1 MTANDDDDIVAS
13 VVVVVASDRCR
24 TSKRVTSCVTFVSP
38 LSYYCLAQL
47 RVFQAVTIRTSF
59 DPDEYWQSLEIAHRF
74 VFGYG
79 FLTWEWQATE
89 ALRGVLHP
97 LVFALPF
104 AVLRVTGTDSRLM
117 VWLVPRLLQG
127 VMAALTDC
135 ALATLVE
142 RSFTSLALRRR
153 VRSMLL
159 CSWFVAYC
167 MSRTYANCLET
178 LLVLTA
184 LALWRNP
191 AQTSRWRALSIAAL
205 ACLVRPTAFVYFVTP
220 ALYELVGAWRISGRR
235 VVVFVRDL
243 VCIAVAAIGVGIALD
258 SFVYAQLW
266 PSSSGAFEWRFSLL
280 NFARF
285 NVVEGGSAQ
294 YGTHPWH
301 WYLSNALPTMLL
313 SYAPFL
319 PIGIAVHND
328 ARRGV
333 GQHHTPLWLVAASS
347 IAMHS
352 LLPHKEFRFV
362 LPAALCLLP
371 YCAIGVSYVV
381 DRLHASTRRSIW
393 IAVLLSQLPVAF
405 YFGFV
410 HQRAPLSM
418 MYRIGALHDESC
430 VHGDVRVCLDSV
442 DFLTPCHSTPLYA
455 YTHEP
460 PERLRLRGLQ
470 CAPPFSGDERPAE
483 DDEFFSNPVGY
494 LERAY
499 HSDDF
504 ELESVVEAARLSQ
517 DGARQRRYRSR
528 RRRMPAAM
536 VFFEPVLDSV
546 DVLVWLEEHRFEL
559 HECFFHAHLPVDSRH
574 GRRMCIFVHDR
585 IAIAASENQ
594 VVV

>member
-1 MTANDDDDIVAS
+1 LQYVNNNNNNNNNIS
-13 VVVVVASDRCR
+13 SFLNWLF
-24 TSKRVTSCVTFVSP
+24 SF
-38 LSYYCLAQL
+38 QL
-47 RVFQAVTIRTSF
+47 RVLQAVTLRTAF
-59 DPDEYWQSLEIAHRF
+59 DPDEYWQSLEIAHRI

-79 FLTWEWQATE
+79 FVTWEWQASE

-97 LVFALPF
+97 LLFALPF
-104 AVLRVTGTDSRLM
+104 AALRATGTDSRLM
-117 VWLVPRLLQG
+117 VWLVPRLVQG
-127 VMAALTDC
+127 VMAALSDF

-159 CSWFVAYC
+159 CSWFAAYC

-178 LLVLTA
+178 LLVVTA

-191 AQTSRWRALSIAAL
+191 AASSPRRALAVAAL
-205 ACLVRPTAFVYFVTP
+205 ACLVRPTAFVYFVLP
-220 ALYELVGAWRISGRR
+220 ALYELRAAWRTS
-235 VVVFVRDL
+235 VRAAAAFARD
-243 VCIAVAAIGVGIALD
+243 VSFIAVVAVLCGIALD
-258 SFVYAQLW
+258 SSVYAFLW
-266 PSSSGAFEWRFSLL
+266 PSSSLSSSAFEWRFSLL

-285 NVVEGGSAQ
+285 NVAEGGSAQ
-294 YGTHPWH
+294 FGTHPWH
-301 WYLSNALPTMLL
+301 WYVSNALPTMLL

-319 PIGIAVHND
+319 PIGVAVHND

-333 GQHHTPLWLVAASS
+333 AQQHAPLWLVAASS
-347 IAMHS
+347 IALHS

-381 DRLHASTRRSIW
+381 DRLRASTRRSVW
-393 IAVLLSQLPVAF
+393 IAVLLAQLPLAF
-405 YFGFV
+405 YFGAV

-430 VHGDVRVCLDSV
+430 ARGDARVCLDSV
-442 DFLTPCHSTPLYA
+442 DFLTPCHSTPFYA

-470 CAPPFSGDERPAE
+470 CAPPVSGDERPAE
-483 DDEFFSNPVGY
+483 DAEFFSDPVGY

-499 HSDDF
+499 HSADF
-504 ELESVVEAARLSQ
+504 ELESVTEAARLSQ
-517 DGARQRRYRSR
+517 DGARQRRHRSR

-536 VFFEPVLDSV
+536 VFFEPVLESV
-546 DVLVWLEEHRFEL
+546 DVLVWLEEHRFDL

-585 IAIAASENQ
+585 VAIATSE
-594 VVV
+594 